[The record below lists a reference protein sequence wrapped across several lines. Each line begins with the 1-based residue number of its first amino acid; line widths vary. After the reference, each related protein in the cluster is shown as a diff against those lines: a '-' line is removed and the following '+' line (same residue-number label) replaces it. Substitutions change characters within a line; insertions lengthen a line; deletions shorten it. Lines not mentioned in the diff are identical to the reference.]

1 MNFDFDVD
9 DEFGSK
15 LAWADEFVRTKVEPL
30 DLLLGHPCD
39 LTDPRRAALIPPLQQ
54 EVRDEGLWA
63 CHLGPDLEGL
73 GYGQVRLALLNEI
86 LGRSRCAPV
95 VFGCQAPDSGNA
107 EILARY
113 GTELHKERYL
123 RPLLENKIVS
133 CFSMTEPQGG
143 SDPTEFVMRAERDGA
158 SWVLNGEK
166 WFTSN
171 AAFSAFA
178 LVLAVTDA
186 EAERH
191 RRLSMFVVPT
201 GTPGFDILR
210 NVANYRDLP
219 GTGTH
224 AYVRYTD
231 VRVPARTCSESE
243 ATGLRWLRRAWAV
256 AGSIT
261 RCAQSGSR
269 GTRWT

>member
-1 MNFDFDVD
+1 M
-9 DEFGSK
+9 
-15 LAWADEFVRTKVEPL
+15 AWADECVRTKVESL

-39 LTDPRRAALIPPLQQ
+39 LVDPRRAALIPRCSRRCATRASGRAILDPIWGDSDTG
-54 EVRDEGLWA
+54 RPGSRSSTRFSA
-63 CHLGPDLEGL
+63 GL
-73 GYGQVRLALLNEI
+73 G
-86 LGRSRCAPV
+86 APV

-178 LVLAVTDA
+178 LVLGVTDA
-186 EAERH
+186 
-191 RRLSMFVVPT
+191 
-201 GTPGFDILR
+201 
-210 NVANYRDLP
+210 
-219 GTGTH
+219 
-224 AYVRYTD
+224 
-231 VRVPARTCSESE
+231 
-243 ATGLRWLRRAWAV
+243 
-256 AGSIT
+256 
-261 RCAQSGSR
+261 
-269 GTRWT
+269 